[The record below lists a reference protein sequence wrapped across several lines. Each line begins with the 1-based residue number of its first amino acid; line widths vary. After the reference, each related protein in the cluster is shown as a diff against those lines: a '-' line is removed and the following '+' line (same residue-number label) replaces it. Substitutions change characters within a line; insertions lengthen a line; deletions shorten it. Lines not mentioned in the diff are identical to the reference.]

1 LRPEHSVYPP
11 KRKNIMMKLLLLIA
25 TTTALIDVVV
35 AEARSNNL
43 QQNHRMLKKDNVDWE
58 KQDDFYWNAF
68 AAELE
73 RKQDEFDW
81 NAFAAELASK
91 GGALSAQPTVSPKP
105 TSKPSVSPTQVNYSG
120 LLARAVVIALVTV
133 FAFTIALI
141 GFITVRKK
149 RAPAA
154 DGHL

>member
-1 LRPEHSVYPP
+1 
-11 KRKNIMMKLLLLIA
+11 MMKLLLLIA

-43 QQNHRMLKKDNVDWE
+43 QQNHRILKKDNVDWE

-68 AAELE
+68 AAEEKIEE

-81 NAFAAELASK
+81 NAFAAELAST
-91 GGALSAQPTVSPKP
+91 GTLSAQPTVSPTS
-105 TSKPSVSPTQVNYSG
+105 TSKPSVSPTQVNYSAP
-120 LLARAVVIALVTV
+120 LARAVVIALVTV

-141 GFITVRKK
+141 GFITVRN
-149 RAPAA
+149 RASCYEGN
-154 DGHL
+154 DNVGS

>member
-1 LRPEHSVYPP
+1 
-11 KRKNIMMKLLLLIA
+11 MKLLLLIA

-43 QQNHRMLKKDNVDWE
+43 QQNHRILKKDNVDWE

-68 AAELE
+68 AAEEKIEE

-105 TSKPSVSPTQVNYSG
+105 TSKPSASVSPTQVNYSG